1 MERDPRVT
9 RNFTENVKPLER
21 VGILHYLP
29 GGCRLGTMAI
39 FERTADTSSPTGW
52 KLIKF
57 REQIGAKDRRQIAEK
72 TFLIVEDDELN
83 FVVSNLAKQN
93 QSAGPDENANNMR
106 RTGAEC
112 CAFGV

>member
-1 MERDPRVT
+1 
-9 RNFTENVKPLER
+9 
-21 VGILHYLP
+21 
-29 GGCRLGTMAI
+29 MAI